1 MRAIALVVVLLP
13 SLASAESFAV
23 AVNTP
28 LRWYKAQSIGGSAYV
43 GFRGHHAIRVNA
55 ARYVH
60 TYSVEEIVSDL
71 AAGGGYADDVSGRR
85 VDLGVGWMYFPRR
98 LWSGPTLEAG
108 LLVRDQVRREQDE
121 PVLVPEPVL
130 TTDKLTVAGRGVVG
144 WSWLLFDRAFVS
156 VATGVAVGLA
166 SKKTYI
172 TRDDEL
178 LMYSRVHQRQTTF
191 ELFFRFGG
199 AFDL

>member
-23 AVNTP
+23 AVNAP
-28 LRWYKAQSIGGSAYV
+28 LRWYKAVSIGGSAYV

-55 ARYVH
+55 ARYAH
-60 TYSVEEIVSDL
+60 TYSIEEVVSDM
-71 AAGGGYADDVSGRR
+71 ADSGGYADHISGRR
-85 VDLGVGWMYFPRR
+85 IDLGVGWMYFPRQ
-98 LWSGPTLEAG
+98 LWSGPTFEAG
-108 LLVRDQVRREQDE
+108 LLVRDQVRRTQEAPDIVE
-121 PVLVPEPVL
+121 YPVR

-156 VATGVAVGLA
+156 VATGIAIGLA
-166 SKKTYI
+166 SEKTYV

-178 LMYSRVHQRQTTF
+178 LMYGRRYERQTTF